1 MELKQ
6 DEIIKASECCASE
19 ITIEFNCT
27 ECPYIGRGC
36 NIAVMRDALALIKE
50 LTEERTDH
58 LSLIDAKDV
67 IINDLNEKHNRLLEE
82 NERLRAKYEITYETP
97 SGKMTMPNL
106 LSLDGKAAELHAQ
119 MEHKVKADT
128 VTEVVAG
135 IMGIIE
141 FDIAL
146 TDDETE
152 YLKRRIDEY
161 ANEMLEDSK

>member
-1 MELKQ
+1 MELNR
-6 DEIIKASECCASE
+6 ETVEKALDWLDSLVDNSNYSEMA
-19 ITIEFNCT
+19 
-27 ECPYIGRGC
+27 
-36 NIAVMRDALALIKE
+36 MRTYQLLGILYNTCED
-50 LTEERTDH
+50 LTHERTRH
-58 LSLIDAKDV
+58 LSQIDAKDV

-97 SGKMTMPNL
+97 SGKMAMPNL
-106 LSLDGKAAELHAQ
+106 LSLDGKAAELHTQ
-119 MEHKVKADT
+119 IEHKVKADT

-146 TDDETE
+146 TEDETE
-152 YLKRRIDEY
+152 YLKHRIDEY